1 MRKKGGY
8 VKQKINSGQGKGVQ
22 GDYIPCCAIV

>member
-8 VKQKINSGQGKGVQ
+8 VKQKINGGQGKGVQ
-22 GDYIPCCAIV
+22 DYIPCCAIV

>member
-1 MRKKGGY
+1 MRKKCGY
-8 VKQKINSGQGKGVQ
+8 VKQKINGGQGKGVQ